1 MLSFTLGLPCELTRF
16 VGCPLG
22 GNQSRGEEVGDT
34 NARMQAKMDAVTNR
48 PTRLRGR

>member
-1 MLSFTLGLPCELTRF
+1 MSSQFCWLSP
-16 VGCPLG
+16 G

-34 NARMQAKMDAVTNR
+34 NARMQAKMDPVTNR